1 MPRLEVEELKQ
12 TNSNSTRLNR
22 RKSFWIG
29 IFIVLIAA
37 IALDTTVVRIG
48 SEQDVRKQV
57 FNPDAYGQSQFL
69 RIRDIVNE
77 RAVSAQQLA
86 AELATDK
93 KLAMKTYGT
102 PGSVGAFMP
111 VYLTGVVGDGKSGVY
126 NLTVDGVP
134 DGTKI
139 RVQTGP
145 AINGTELRDIS
156 GDIIFGD
163 FKNQIEYQD
172 AGAGINR
179 AMMAAVL
186 ADLNRAKLTGTL
198 INLVGVFNL
207 INPKN
212 WLITPIILEV
222 E

>member
-111 VYLTGVVGDGKSGVY
+111 VNLTGVVGDGKSGVY

-186 ADLNRAKLTGTL
+186 ADLNRAELTGSI